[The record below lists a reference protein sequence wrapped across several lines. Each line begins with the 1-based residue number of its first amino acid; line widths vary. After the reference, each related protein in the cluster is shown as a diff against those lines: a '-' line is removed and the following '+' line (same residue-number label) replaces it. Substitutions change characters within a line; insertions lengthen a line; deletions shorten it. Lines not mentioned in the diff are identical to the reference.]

1 MLGGKPTFRTIGYD
15 LDGARQQPG
24 VRRILGM
31 EPTGIE
37 PVTSCFAKRPL
48 PGPTSA
54 LKVAALRGFRAVGL
68 GAKISADVR
77 GLSAIIVVSGTFG
90 DECLERSGRTC
101 AQSAAYYAF
110 PCRV

>member
-37 PVTSCFAKRPL
+37 PVTSCL
-48 PGPTSA
+48 
-54 LKVAALRGFRAVGL
+54 
-68 GAKISADVR
+68 
-77 GLSAIIVVSGTFG
+77 
-90 DECLERSGRTC
+90 
-101 AQSAAYYAF
+101 QSARSRAQ
-110 PCRV
+110 VQV